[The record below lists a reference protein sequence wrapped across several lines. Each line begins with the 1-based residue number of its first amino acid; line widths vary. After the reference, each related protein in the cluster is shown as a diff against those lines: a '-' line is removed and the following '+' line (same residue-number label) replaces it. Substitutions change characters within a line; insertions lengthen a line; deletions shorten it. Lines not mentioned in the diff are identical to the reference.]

1 MVTNETHTKETHT
14 KETYTKETEMTEKK
28 IKEPRIMQV
37 LKTDEILKTDHC
49 DICMED
55 FTINGL
61 KFCGNSVKDGKTECK
76 YKMCEKCL
84 IELKRKL
91 RSKCPQCRNKILVKI
106 ILENGEES
114 EDEEGEEEYVEDEY
128 TDSEDYEDE
137 DEYVEEE
144 SEEKQSS
151 VECCLNCLHCT
162 FRTCT
167 LYGTAWCCLM
177 FNAAVGMGII
187 SIFSPAFI
195 TGIGRCDYWAGST
208 CIGVIVNSAIFCG
221 CKNIDDCYKNRYGR
235 PIFDED
241 RCICCCYKYSNKLC
255 KTCEKIWD
263 SDNISAMISCGGSVG
278 LNSVDNQE
286 MERE

>member
-28 IKEPRIMQV
+28 IKEHEVEPEGKPISN
-37 LKTDEILKTDHC
+37 LDKC

-128 TDSEDYEDE
+128 TDEESEEE
-137 DEYVEEE
+137 PTAEEE

-162 FRTCT
+162 FRAYT
-167 LYGTAWCCLM
+167 LYGTCCCCLM
-177 FNAAVGMGII
+177 FNVGVGMGFY
-187 SIFSPAFI
+187 SIVSPTFI
-195 TGIGRCDYWAGST
+195 TGIGRCDYWASSL

-263 SDNISAMISCGGSVG
+263 SDNISAMISCGGSEL

>member
-1 MVTNETHTKETHT
+1 
-14 KETYTKETEMTEKK
+14 TYTNETEMTEKK
-28 IKEPRIMQV
+28 IKEPHIMQV

-114 EDEEGEEEYVEDEY
+114 EDEYVDDEYVEDEY
-128 TDSEDYEDE
+128 TDEESEEE
-137 DEYVEEE
+137 PTAEEE

-162 FRTCT
+162 FRACT
-167 LYGTAWCCLM
+167 LYGTCWCCLI
-177 FNAAVGMGII
+177 FNMGVGMGFY
-187 SIFSPAFI
+187 SIVSPTFI
-195 TGIGRCDYWAGST
+195 TGIGRCDYWASSL

-235 PIFDED
+235 RIFDED
-241 RCICCCYKYSNKLC
+241 RCICCCYKYSNELI

-263 SDNISAMISCGGSVG
+263 SDNISAMISCGGSEI
-278 LNSVDNQE
+278 LNRVDNQE

>member
-1 MVTNETHTKETHT
+1 MVTNKTYTKETYT
-14 KETYTKETEMTEKK
+14 EETYTKETEMTEKN
-28 IKEPRIMQV
+28 IKEHEVEPEGNPISN
-37 LKTDEILKTDHC
+37 LDKC

-55 FTINGL
+55 FTLNRL

-76 YKMCEKCL
+76 YKMCDDCL
-84 IELKRKL
+84 LNIKRKL

-106 ILENGEES
+106 ILENGEKS
-114 EDEEGEEEYVEDEY
+114 
-128 TDSEDYEDE
+128 E
-137 DEYVEEE
+137 DEYVEEEYTDEESEEEPIAEEE

-151 VECCLNCLHCT
+151 VECCINCLHCT
-162 FRTCT
+162 FRVCT
-167 LYGTAWCCLM
+167 LYGTGWCCLM

-221 CKNIDDCYKNRYGR
+221 CKNIDDYYKNRYGR

-241 RCICCCYKYSNKLC
+241 KCICCCYKYSNKLF

-263 SDNISAMISCGGSVG
+263 SDNISAMISCGGSVL
-278 LNSVDNQE
+278 LNSFDNQE

>member
-1 MVTNETHTKETHT
+1 
-14 KETYTKETEMTEKK
+14 MT
-28 IKEPRIMQV
+28 PNIMQVQV
-37 LKTDEILKTDHC
+37 LKTDEILKTDQC

-106 ILENGEES
+106 ILENGEKS
-114 EDEEGEEEYVEDEY
+114 EDEESKEEYVEDEY
-128 TDSEDYEDE
+128 TDEESEEE
-137 DEYVEEE
+137 PIAEEE

-162 FRTCT
+162 FRVCT
-167 LYGTAWCCLM
+167 LYGTGWCCLM

-221 CKNIDDCYKNRYGR
+221 CKNIDDYYKNRYGR

-241 RCICCCYKYSNKLC
+241 KCICCCYKYSNKLF

-263 SDNISAMISCGGSVG
+263 SDNISAMISCGGSVL
-278 LNSVDNQE
+278 LNSFDNQE